1 MLESLC
7 FLRAGPGGIA
17 EKIARQLGASKSI
30 VSEGA
35 QKVGSRDVGE
45 RNVFGYSL
53 VLAGASNSGRIFF
66 YPALCSKTHP
76 KFLDMR
82 CCYRS
87 PFCFFIEG
95 SFLFL

>member
-35 QKVGSRDVGE
+35 EKVGSREVGE
-45 RNVFGYSL
+45 ESVFGYSL
-53 VLAGASNSGRIFF
+53 V
-66 YPALCSKTHP
+66 
-76 KFLDMR
+76 
-82 CCYRS
+82 
-87 PFCFFIEG
+87 
-95 SFLFL
+95 